1 MSGEGNGGE
10 DANGYGCGCSAVG
23 VTGVVLLLLL
33 LLSLLGELIEK
44 GGSGS
49 LESRLLPLERMRHVG
64 VLRAEVPLGTLKQP

>member
-10 DANGYGCGCSAVG
+10 DANGCGRSAVG